1 MNRKIKQQ
9 HSIDIL
15 FLLVIFLLFAFSGAT
30 LLVLATHFYQ
40 STVAR
45 SEENSSAR
53 VAAAYVREVLHQ
65 NDSSEA
71 CNISEFD
78 GTSCL
83 RIPQEED
90 YVLYLYYY
98 DGELKELYTKEDAV
112 VSAGNGQ
119 KILEL
124 QSFSIEEIATGVFEM
139 ECEDSLGN
147 FERVIVSHKS
157 SERSAEYENAGE

>member
-15 FLLVIFLLFAFSGAT
+15 FLLVIFLLFAFSGAV

-53 VAAAYVREVLHQ
+53 VASAYVREVLHQ
-65 NDSSEA
+65 NDLAEGST
-71 CNISEFD
+71 ISEFD
-78 GTSCL
+78 GTPCL

-112 VSAGNGQ
+112 VSAESGQ

-124 QSFSIEEIATGVFEM
+124 QSFSVEEIMPGVFEM

-147 FERVIVSHKS
+147 NERVIISQKS
-157 SERSAEYENAGE
+157 GERSAEYENTGE

>member
-45 SEENSSAR
+45 SEENSDAR
-53 VAAAYVREVLHQ
+53 VAVAYVREVLHQ
-65 NDSSEA
+65 NDSSEQSSIA
-71 CNISEFD
+71 EFD
-78 GTSCL
+78 GTPCL
-83 RIPQEED
+83 KIPQEEG

-112 VSAGNGQ
+112 VSAASGQ

-124 QSFSIEEIATGVFEM
+124 QSFALEEITAGVFEM
-139 ECEDSLGN
+139 VCEDSFGN
-147 FERVIVSHKS
+147 CERVIVSHMS

>member
-15 FLLVIFLLFAFSGAT
+15 FLLVIFLLFAFSGAV

-53 VAAAYVREVLHQ
+53 VASAYVREVLHQ
-65 NDSSEA
+65 NDLAEGST
-71 CNISEFD
+71 ISEFD

-112 VSAGNGQ
+112 VSAQSGQ

-124 QSFSIEEIATGVFEM
+124 QSFSIEEIMPGVFEM

-147 FERVIVSHKS
+147 YERVIISQKS
-157 SERSAEYENAGE
+157 GERSAEYENTGE